1 MNIRMI
7 SNRVLIRP
15 DEPETRIGT
24 ILLADTAVAAKS
36 LKGTVLAVGPGKTD
50 DGGRPVPV
58 LVNKGDRVL
67 LREFSGQ
74 DVMVGQ
80 EKLCV
85 VFDHE
90 ILAVVE

>member
-7 SNRVLIRP
+7 NNRVLVRP
-15 DEPETRIGT
+15 DEPEKKIGNVY
-24 ILLADTAVAAKS
+24 LPDSAQSKS
-36 LKGTVLAVGPGKTD
+36 RRGTVLAVGPGRLD
-50 DGGRPVPV
+50 D
-58 LVNKGDRVL
+58 KGERHQCEVMPNDVVL

-74 DVMVGQ
+74 EVMIGNEQ
-80 EKLCV
+80 MYI